1 MLQLH
6 SLRARLTFWYTAM
19 LAVVLIAFS
28 AISYALLAR
37 ATRAATDATLTEAA
51 HDLAVAMED
60 DPRRALAVGAL
71 PFGRE
76 NERQVVLFTPR
87 GEAVA
92 SSPRT
97 LTVVEERRLE
107 ALVRRGARGLA
118 TIAGGPEGD
127 GIRVCAVDITSHG
140 ERRVLAVAVSL
151 DEQADRL
158 ESAAQAV
165 LFGIPLALLLA
176 AGGGYLLARKALAPV
191 AAMSRK
197 ARQIGAETLAERI
210 DIGDERDELGLLA
223 VTLNELLERLQR
235 AFDSQRR
242 FMAEASHELR
252 TPVAVVRGEAD
263 VTLSRAGRSEEEY
276 RESMQIVQKASLRL
290 SRIVENLFLLARTD
304 AGSYPMRRTR
314 FYLDELIADC
324 LRSLRNIATARGVTL
339 DRDCGA
345 GLLIVADEE
354 LLHRLLLNLLEN
366 ALKFTPAGGAVR
378 VTATTDGEAYVVD
391 VRDSGG
397 GIAAGERERIFER
410 FYRAASRGADPEN
423 GAGLGLPIARWIAE
437 AHGGTLLLAH
447 SDASGST
454 FRVTLPHG

>member
-6 SLRARLTFWYTAM
+6 SVRARLTLWYTAV

-28 AISYALLAR
+28 GISYALLAR
-37 ATRAATDATLTEAA
+37 TTRAATDATLTEAA
-51 HDLAVAMED
+51 HDLALATED
-60 DPRRALAVGAL
+60 DPRRALALGAL

-76 NERQVVLFTPR
+76 NERQVVLYTPR
-87 GEAVA
+87 GDAIA

-97 LTVVEERRLE
+97 LTVIEERRLDT
-107 ALVRRGARGLA
+107 LIRRGFRGLA
-118 TIAGGPEGD
+118 TIEGGPEDD
-127 GIRVCAVDITSHG
+127 GIRVCAIDVTSQG

-210 DIGDERDELGLLA
+210 DVGDERDELGLLA

-242 FMAEASHELR
+242 FMADASHELR

-263 VTLSRAGRSEEEY
+263 VTLSRSGRSEAEY
-276 RESMQIVQKASLRL
+276 RESMEIVQKASLRL
-290 SRIVENLFLLARTD
+290 TRIVENLFLLARTD

-324 LRSLRNIATARGVTL
+324 IRSLRNIAAARGVTL
-339 DRDCGA
+339 EQDCCA
-345 GLLIVADEE
+345 DLVIVADEE
-354 LLHRLLLNLLEN
+354 LLHRMLLNLIEN
-366 ALKFTPAGGAVR
+366 ALKFTPAGGSVR
-378 VTATTDGEAYVVD
+378 ATASAEGDRYIVEVS
-391 VRDSGG
+391 DSGG
-397 GIAAGERERIFER
+397 GIAAGDRERIFER
-410 FYRAASRGADPEN
+410 FYRAARRPGDPES
-423 GAGLGLPIARWIAE
+423 GAGLGLPIARWIAD
-437 AHGGTLLLAH
+437 AHGGELTLAR
-447 SDASGST
+447 SDAAGST